1 MPAMAFTRPT
11 MSEYVA
17 SPASG
22 KPRCEATVPKPVMYK
37 ASKPKVSASRSE
49 TMSYTPGAITS
60 PGWVRRW
67 RKEMGAG
74 MEGLEE
80 GADSDMVME
89 RCCKQGG
96 MKAATAQYVPARPP
110 AVRH

>member
-1 MPAMAFTRPT
+1 MMGYDPVRHEVSLRKGQSLELNFEITENGIT
-11 MSEYVA
+11 MDDV
-17 SPASG
+17 
-22 KPRCEATVPKPVMYK
+22 V
-37 ASKPKVSASRSE
+37 VSASRSE

-80 GADSDMVME
+80 GADSDMAME
-89 RCCKQGG
+89 
-96 MKAATAQYVPARPP
+96 
-110 AVRH
+110 